1 MNAFTQMGMDAF
13 NEGIASGM
21 APEAAANAAGDA
33 MGAAATDM
41 GFPADMV
48 ADGVASGMETFTQAL
63 ANGAPPTEAFGAA
76 VADVPPA
83 VAQAFDAGTIQAMP
97 PEAMAGMDA
106 PMMPVSYTHLT
117 LPTILLV

>member
-1 MNAFTQMGMDAF
+1 MADLDSHDKKTEGENNMNAFTQMGMDAF

-63 ANGAPPTEAFGAA
+63 A
-76 VADVPPA
+76 
-83 VAQAFDAGTIQAMP
+83 
-97 PEAMAGMDA
+97 
-106 PMMPVSYTHLT
+106 L
-117 LPTILLV
+117 

>member
-41 GFPADMV
+41 GFPQIWLRT
-48 ADGVASGMETFTQAL
+48 G
-63 ANGAPPTEAFGAA
+63 
-76 VADVPPA
+76 
-83 VAQAFDAGTIQAMP
+83 
-97 PEAMAGMDA
+97 
-106 PMMPVSYTHLT
+106 
-117 LPTILLV
+117 LLQGWRPLHKL

>member
-21 APEAAANAAGDA
+21 PPEAAANAAGDA

-48 ADGVASGMETFTQAL
+48 ADGVASEVWVKPSIYGQKKDRKYGKVNHGL
-63 ANGAPPTEAFGAA
+63 
-76 VADVPPA
+76 
-83 VAQAFDAGTIQAMP
+83 
-97 PEAMAGMDA
+97 
-106 PMMPVSYTHLT
+106 
-117 LPTILLV
+117 